1 MGDQIILDRGKP
13 QGIKFGC
20 AAIVASVTYPADR
33 QLVTAIHARTRYG
46 LGSGNQVQIV
56 EKSPVS
62 TKLPIRSKRIT
73 PMINHAEKERNTA
86 TLILEA
92 AEEQFGRFGY
102 SKVTMEEIAEQA
114 GLGKASL
121 YYYHSTKEELFQ
133 AVLAKKFDEFEAPVL
148 LILESQ
154 APLDEKIRRY
164 VEERHLFF
172 NRLLGLYIS
181 DFKAI
186 PKNRPLLKS
195 FFAERGAR
203 ELGWLIRLFDE
214 GKHSGAFAIHS
225 PEKTA
230 LAFLHIMQGLRLR
243 YLRSQETTPGPN
255 DTREVYQEMEYITR
269 VFLNGIRRS
278 DDGAGQP
285 CQPDDHRKSN

>member
-1 MGDQIILDRGKP
+1 MNLDRGEH
-13 QGIKFGC
+13 GGVRFGC
-20 AAIVASVTYPADR
+20 AASMGQVVYPSDR
-33 QLVTAIHARTRYG
+33 QLVTAIVGRTRNG
-46 LGSGNQVQIV
+46 LGRGNQAKKCREITG
-56 EKSPVS
+56 S
-62 TKLPIRSKRIT
+62 TKLPIWSNRIT
-73 PMINHAEKERNTA
+73 RMLNHAEKDRNTA

-92 AEEQFGRFGY
+92 AEEQFSRFGY

-121 YYYHSTKEELFQ
+121 YYYHSTKDELFQ

-148 LILESQ
+148 LMLESQ

-172 NRLLGLYIS
+172 NRLLGLFIS

-214 GKHSGAFAIHS
+214 GKRSGAFAIHS

-230 LAFLHIMQGLRLR
+230 LAFLHMMQGLRLR
-243 YLRSQETTPGPN
+243 YLRSQETTPGPS
-255 DTREVYQEMEYITR
+255 DTREVYQEMEYITG

-285 CQPDDHRKSN
+285 CRPDDHRKSN